1 MCTTPTRGATR
12 RYAADIVALHDRL
25 RYHHLLDHLP
35 AGDLLHQAARGD
47 GLVTVTATTEHLP
60 HRYLLGLQGFRLAQY
75 LQLGWTCEEALH
87 RSAGFCEPLQSL
99 HDDDVHVVTYNSRT
113 GRILGYLS
121 LTTSGDDAPR
131 DLRDP
136 DRARFPVETAHRVD
150 VFERVPAPEGVRS
163 DQVRELKRFVHSRT
177 LTDKAQR
184 LRVTLEL
191 LLGTGRTLMALDPA
205 VRVLVGD
212 VEEQVALRHLLLAGL
227 DVHLIEDTQPWLPD
241 DDLLHLAYTRRGEVK
256 PFVAHVPDRAE
267 LEGRIEL
274 LEATLASEDLFEAT
288 DAFSGA
294 VRGSA
299 RRIAA

>member
-1 MCTTPTRGATR
+1 MCTTPPRSATR

-25 RYHHLLDHLP
+25 SYRHLLDHLP
-35 AGDLLHQAARGD
+35 HADLLHRAARGD
-47 GLVTVTATTEHLP
+47 GLVTVASTTEHLP

-75 LQLGWTCEEALH
+75 LQLGWACEEALH
-87 RSAGFCEPLQSL
+87 RSAGFCEPLQWL
-99 HDDDVHVVTYNSRT
+99 HADDVHVLTYSSRT

-121 LTTSGDDAPR
+121 LTTSGAQEPR
-131 DLRDP
+131 DLLEPGRP
-136 DRARFPVETAHRVD
+136 RFPVETAHRVNL
-150 VFERVPAPEGVRS
+150 FESVAAPAGVRS
-163 DQVRELKRFVHSRT
+163 DEVRELKRFVHSRT
-177 LTDKAQR
+177 LTDRAQR

-191 LLGTGRTLMALDPA
+191 LLGAGQTLVALEPA

-212 VEEQVALRHLLLAGL
+212 VEEKVALRHLLLAGL

-267 LEGRIEL
+267 LEGRVEL

-299 RRIAA
+299 RRTAA

>member
-1 MCTTPTRGATR
+1 VCTTPDDGVAR
-12 RYAADIVALHDRL
+12 RYAADIIALHDRL
-25 RYHHLLDHLP
+25 SHRHLLDHLP
-35 AGDLLHQAARGD
+35 SADLLHRASRGD
-47 GLVTVTATTEHLP
+47 GLVTVAVATQHLP

-75 LQLGWTCEEALH
+75 LQLGWACEEALH

-99 HDDDVHVVTYNSRT
+99 HPDDVHVVTYSSRT

-121 LTTSGDDAPR
+121 LTASGDDEPR

-150 VFERVPAPEGVRS
+150 VFGSVAAPEGVRS

-191 LLGTGRTLMALDPA
+191 LLGAGRTLVALEPA

-212 VEEQVALRHLLLAGL
+212 VEQQVALRHLLLAGL
-227 DVHLIEDTQPWLPD
+227 DVHLIEDTRPWLPD
-241 DDLLHLAYTRRGEVK
+241 DDLLHLAYTRRGEVT

-267 LEGRIEL
+267 LEGRVEL
-274 LEATLASEDLFEAT
+274 LEATLASEDLFAAT
-288 DAFSGA
+288 DAFAGA

-299 RRIAA
+299 RRTVA